1 MKKAVIILTALVA
14 ALASACSPS
23 EVSEEKKPIVL
34 TILAG
39 QSTSDAGTEDMI
51 DEWMQQRYPDVK
63 LEWEC
68 VDWGDRFNT
77 QMRGRFA
84 AGDVPDIMI
93 GKAQDVHT
101 YAAVGQLGEINI
113 DAGSSIAQSA
123 LDTVTI
129 DGKIYGVPYNAWYQ
143 EVLYNKEIFEE
154 TGIEPPRTLE
164 EMEEVILCLES
175 KGVVP
180 FATHFQ
186 ESWNVG
192 NMTMQ
197 YMINDIFRYDSEWGE
212 KFREG
217 TVSYSDNGAIL
228 RCMLNNKMILD
239 ASWEDALQLDQF
251 ECDSRFTQGEAAM
264 YLTGSWSLQF
274 ANQYGKDIEFGIF
287 PFPNQNGDAALI
299 RETNITFMK
308 SAFTEHDELI
318 DDIFNSLLKDKKL
331 LQEVLDFTQSSSV
344 ITGADTVGS
353 SWIQDDIS
361 RYEAEGKIID
371 ASVGNVQLVWEFQN
385 SVAQE
390 QLSWLKNE
398 KSLREVL
405 SYADENRENSVYE

>member
-1 MKKAVIILTALVA
+1 
-14 ALASACSPS
+14 
-23 EVSEEKKPIVL
+23 
-34 TILAG
+34 
-39 QSTSDAGTEDMI
+39 
-51 DEWMQQRYPDVK
+51 
-63 LEWEC
+63 
-68 VDWGDRFNT
+68 
-77 QMRGRFA
+77 
-84 AGDVPDIMI
+84 
-93 GKAQDVHT
+93 
-101 YAAVGQLGEINI
+101 
-113 DAGSSIAQSA
+113 
-123 LDTVTI
+123 
-129 DGKIYGVPYNAWYQ
+129 
-143 EVLYNKEIFEE
+143 
-154 TGIEPPRTLE
+154 
-164 EMEEVILCLES
+164 
-175 KGVVP
+175 
-180 FATHFQ
+180 
-186 ESWNVG
+186 
-192 NMTMQ
+192 
-197 YMINDIFRYDSEWGE
+197 
-212 KFREG
+212 
-217 TVSYSDNGAIL
+217 
-228 RCMLNNKMILD
+228 
-239 ASWEDALQLDQF
+239 
-251 ECDSRFTQGEAAM
+251 M

-344 ITGADTVGS
+344 VTGADTVS
-353 SWIQDDIS
+353 SSRIQDDIS